1 MALGIWLQ
9 TGMYVLDLLNEVLN
23 IDFGQEAAKISQVKV
38 GGKKDICR
46 TAQLEPECPGS
57 TEMADIFFTANFD
70 L

>member
-23 IDFGQEAAKISQVKV
+23 IDFGQGAAKILKSAGSAKRWRV
-38 GGKKDICR
+38 GFEQGRVC
-46 TAQLEPECPGS
+46 
-57 TEMADIFFTANFD
+57 NFD